1 MDILL
6 LGNRRSGKSSILK
19 VVFQKMS
26 PNETLFLESSHK
38 IDSLMVSN
46 NPFTQFTIVDFPGS
60 FEVSQANAQ
69 ERRYLAN
76 CSVVI
81 YVLDAQDEPYSHALE
96 RMHQL
101 GKEIKLMNSKASIE
115 VFVHKTDAD
124 MYVNDEMKLE
134 LLNTVENQIRQE
146 HGEQDIPELRFHA
159 TSIYDHSIYEAL
171 SKVVQRI
178 TPQVPYMQNML
189 DLLMS
194 NCRID
199 KVYVFDVISKLYIAT
214 DSTPVDMISY
224 ELCSDMIDVVID
236 VSCIYGMNSEVDN
249 FDQAFDRQS
258 TSVIRLS
265 NGLTLYLR
273 EVEHLLA
280 LVCLVKEDNFD
291 RQHLIDYNIN
301 CFKEGARKI
310 FEVGKAAAKE
320 EVKSR

>member
-38 IDSLMVSN
+38 IDSLLVSN

-60 FEVSQANAQ
+60 FEASQANTQ
-69 ERRYLAN
+69 ERRYLQN

-81 YVLDAQDEPYSHALE
+81 YVLDAQDEPYSAALD
-96 RMHQL
+96 RMIQL
-101 GKEIKLMNSKASIE
+101 ARELKSINSKTAIE

-124 MYVNDEMKLE
+124 MYATDEMKLE
-134 LLNTVENQIRQE
+134 LLNSVEDQIRQE
-146 HGEQDIPELRFHA
+146 QSALNMPELRFHA

-178 TPQVPYMQNML
+178 TPQVPYLQNML

-236 VSCIYGMNSEVDN
+236 VSCIYGMKEVDN

-301 CFKEGARKI
+301 CFKDGARKI
-310 FEVGKAAAKE
+310 FEVRH
-320 EVKSR
+320 S

>member
-6 LGNRRSGKSSILK
+6 LGNRRAGKSSILK

-38 IDSLMVSN
+38 IDSLQVSN

-69 ERRYLAN
+69 EKRYLAS

-81 YVLDAQDEPYSHALE
+81 YVLDAQDEPYSPALE
-96 RMHQL
+96 RML
-101 GKEIKLMNSKASIE
+101 LLIRELKTINPKAAVE
-115 VFVHKTDAD
+115 VFVHKADAD

-134 LLNTVENQIRQE
+134 LLNAVENQIRQE
-146 HGEQDIPELRFHA
+146 QADQALPELRFHA

-178 TPQVPYMQNML
+178 TPQVPYLQNML

-236 VSCIYGMNSEVDN
+236 VSCIYGMNAEVDN

-258 TSVIRLS
+258 TSVIRLN

-301 CFKEGARKI
+301 CFKDGARKI
-310 FEVGKAAAKE
+310 FEVGKTRE